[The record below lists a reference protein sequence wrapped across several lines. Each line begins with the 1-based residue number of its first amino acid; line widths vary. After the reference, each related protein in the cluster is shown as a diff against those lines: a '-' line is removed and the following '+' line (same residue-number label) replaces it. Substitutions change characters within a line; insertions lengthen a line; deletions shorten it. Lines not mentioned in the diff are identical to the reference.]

1 MDSGD
6 GVING
11 PNQRTSHFNFLMYY
25 QFDNVGLRFR
35 PLLHLVECYEQY
47 NAVSPEMSL
56 LWATWKLTEIFYD
69 ILWLGNIEV
78 EARVDHVALAMLPAG
93 IGINPAVGAG
103 SWDNGTPP
111 VPAVAIEKNLAS
123 LAKDP
128 WDPQGVPLPAVNV
141 DDNLPWEAEDQLAD
155 EMWWIWESNTD
166 SGSKNESDTGGES
179 DDNVLEL
186 IPINPEPQGSRSP
199 PREEAD
205 ESGPVINAP
214 DFESSSPEPES
225 SRRRQREENDNG
237 DSHKMNKKRFRFFNS
252 GNKLSDL

>member
-1 MDSGD
+1 MK
-6 GVING
+6 
-11 PNQRTSHFNFLMYY
+11 T
-25 QFDNVGLRFR
+25 
-35 PLLHLVECYEQY
+35 
-47 NAVSPEMSL
+47 A
-56 LWATWKLTEIFYD
+56 WKLIEIFYD
-69 ILWLGNIEV
+69 NWIIEKWIFLWLGKFEV
-78 EARVDHVALAMLPAG
+78 EARVDYVALAMLPAG
-93 IGINPAVGAG
+93 MGINPAVGAEG
-103 SWDNGTPP
+103 SWDNEEPP
-111 VPAVAIEKNLAS
+111 VPAVGIEKNLAS

-155 EMWWIWESNTD
+155 EMWWIWESDID
-166 SGSKNESDTGGES
+166 SGSKNGSDPGSES

-186 IPINPEPQGSRSP
+186 ILIIPEPQGSRSP

-205 ESGPVINAP
+205 ESGPAINAP

-252 GNKLSDL
+252 GNKLTDLWKWGWVKWKQGAITLYINWPEAGQKKRKQDDDEEDNGRDRKKL